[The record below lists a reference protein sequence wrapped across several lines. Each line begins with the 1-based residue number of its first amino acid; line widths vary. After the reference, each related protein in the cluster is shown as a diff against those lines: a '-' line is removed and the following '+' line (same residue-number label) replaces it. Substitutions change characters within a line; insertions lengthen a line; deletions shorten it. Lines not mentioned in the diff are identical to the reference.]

1 MHNPG
6 ACVPLRAVST
16 LAVACEIY
24 LPRDMREFFA
34 TAFAGET
41 VPPDIRRAAERV
53 VASYG
58 ICGIC
63 DPMYIANIIAV
74 ELGRGDGNGRFY
86 PKKGTQC
93 LVS

>member
-1 MHNPG
+1 MDKPVG
-6 ACVPLRAVST
+6 CSPLRAFST
-16 LAVACEIY
+16 LAVAGEIY

-53 VASYG
+53 VAAYG

-63 DPMYIANIIAV
+63 DPMYIANVIAV
-74 ELGRGDGNGRFY
+74 ELGRGDGNGQFY